1 MSPTTNEIR
10 EEKLRLWHPDGREHR
25 IVVLFAP
32 RDSGAI
38 LGACYDEGC
47 AEVESGTQIVQW
59 CASYLP
65 PNKNDKGEAHMGN
78 GRIDLDI
85 PSLRGIG
92 LGSLLMRP
100 LVSWIKSHAL
110 DVPIGPINLSA
121 DDAKS
126 PDERHIRNRFYE
138 KLGFKFK
145 YEDAEQTWGESLP
158 MSCSGLLVP
167 NFCLS
172 QGWKVETITG
182 AGQVF

>member
-1 MSPTTNEIR
+1 
-10 EEKLRLWHPDGREHR
+10 
-25 IVVLFAP
+25 
-32 RDSGAI
+32 
-38 LGACYDEGC
+38 
-47 AEVESGTQIVQW
+47 
-59 CASYLP
+59 
-65 PNKNDKGEAHMGN
+65 MGN